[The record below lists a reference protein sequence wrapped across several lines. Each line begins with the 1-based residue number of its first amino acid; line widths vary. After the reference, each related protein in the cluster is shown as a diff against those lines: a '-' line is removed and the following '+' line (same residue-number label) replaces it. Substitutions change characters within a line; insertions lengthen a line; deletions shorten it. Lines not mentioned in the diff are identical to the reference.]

1 MELVN
6 CLKNQYGENEPI
18 FFEDIAN
25 VCSGYTR
32 GRVYQLIDA
41 AMNSG
46 LLAKAGYDCYY
57 VPTTTPFGKSLLNP
71 RKIIEKK
78 YISNNGKV
86 YGFYTGISLLNSF
99 GITTQ
104 MPNVIEVF
112 TNNEATKS
120 RRVTINN
127 QTIIVKRA
135 RTTINNSNYKEMMLL
150 ELFNLADA
158 CSIDIQSAQKIVDYI
173 KKNNISIQG
182 IMKYAEF
189 VPARAIKNFMSS
201 ELIIK
206 RIPLY

>member
-1 MELVN
+1 MELVK
-6 CLKNQYGENEPI
+6 CLKSQYGENAPI

-57 VPTTTPFGKSLLNP
+57 IPTTTPFGMSLLNP
-71 RKIIEKK
+71 RKVIEKK
-78 YISNNGKV
+78 YISNKGEV
-86 YGFYTGISLLNSF
+86 YGFYTGLALLNSF

-158 CSIDIQSAQKIVDYI
+158 RSIDVQATQKIVDYM
-173 KKNNISIQG
+173 KQNNISIQG
-182 IMKYAEF
+182 IMKYAKF

-201 ELIIK
+201 EVQNAFA
-206 RIPLY
+206 

>member
-1 MELVN
+1 MELVK
-6 CLKNQYGENEPI
+6 CLKTQYGENTPI

-32 GRVYQLIDA
+32 GRIYQLIDA
-41 AMNSG
+41 ALNSG

-57 VPTTTPFGKSLLNP
+57 IPTTTPFGKSLLNP
-71 RKIIEKK
+71 RKVIEKK
-78 YISNNGKV
+78 YISNKGEV
-86 YGFYTGISLLNSF
+86 YGFYTGLALLNSF

-104 MPNVIEVF
+104 MPTVIEVF

-150 ELFNLADA
+150 ELFNLADIR
-158 CSIDIQSAQKIVDYI
+158 SIDARATQKIVDYM
-173 KKNNISIQG
+173 KQNNISIQG
-182 IMKYAEF
+182 IMKYAKF
-189 VPARAIKNFMSS
+189 VPARAIKNFMIS
-201 ELIIK
+201 EVQNAFA
-206 RIPLY
+206 

>member
-1 MELVN
+1 MDLVK
-6 CLKNQYGENEPI
+6 CLKTQYGENTPI
-18 FFEDIAN
+18 CFEDIAN

-57 VPTTTPFGKSLLNP
+57 IPTTTPFGMSLLNP
-71 RKIIEKK
+71 RKVIEKK
-78 YISNNGKV
+78 YISNNDEV
-86 YGFYTGISLLNSF
+86 YGFYTGLALLNSF

-150 ELFNLADA
+150 ELFNLADIS
-158 CSIDIQSAQKIVDYI
+158 SIDARATQKIVDYM
-173 KKNNISIQG
+173 KQNNISVQG
-182 IMKYAEF
+182 IMKYAKF

-201 ELIIK
+201 EVQNAFA
-206 RIPLY
+206 

>member
-1 MELVN
+1 MEFVK
-6 CLKNQYGENEPI
+6 CLKNQYGENTPI

-57 VPTTTPFGKSLLNP
+57 IPTTTPFGKSLLNP
-71 RKIIEKK
+71 RKVIEKK
-78 YISNNGKV
+78 YISNKGEV
-86 YGFYTGISLLNSF
+86 YGFYTGLVLLNSF

-135 RTTINNSNYKEMMLL
+135 RTKINNSNYKEMMLL
-150 ELFNLADA
+150 ELFNLADVR
-158 CSIDIQSAQKIVDYI
+158 SIDARATQKIVDYM
-173 KKNNISIQG
+173 KQNNISVQG
-182 IMKYAEF
+182 IMTYAKF

-201 ELIIK
+201 EVQNAFA
-206 RIPLY
+206 

>member
-1 MELVN
+1 MELVK
-6 CLKNQYGENEPI
+6 CLKTQYGENTPI
-18 FFEDIAN
+18 CFEDIAN

-57 VPTTTPFGKSLLNP
+57 IPTTTPFGKSLLNP
-71 RKIIEKK
+71 RKVIEKK
-78 YISNNGKV
+78 YISNKGEV
-86 YGFYTGISLLNSF
+86 YGFYTGLALLNSF

-150 ELFNLADA
+150 ELFNLADVR
-158 CSIDIQSAQKIVDYI
+158 SIDARATQKIVDYM
-173 KKNNISIQG
+173 KQNNISVQG
-182 IMKYAEF
+182 IMKYAKF

-201 ELIIK
+201 EVQNAFA
-206 RIPLY
+206 

>member
-1 MELVN
+1 MELVK
-6 CLKNQYGENEPI
+6 CLKNQYGENTPI

-57 VPTTTPFGKSLLNP
+57 IPTTTPFGKSLLNP
-71 RKIIEKK
+71 RKVIEKK
-78 YISNNGKV
+78 YISNNDEV
-86 YGFYTGISLLNSF
+86 YGFYTGVALLNIF

-135 RTTINNSNYKEMMLL
+135 RTTINNANYKEMMLL
-150 ELFNLADA
+150 ELFNLADIS
-158 CSIDIQSAQKIVDYI
+158 SIDARATQKIVDYM
-173 KKNNISIQG
+173 KQNNISIQG
-182 IMKYAEF
+182 IMKYAKF

-201 ELIIK
+201 EVQNAFAY
-206 RIPLY
+206 R

>member
-1 MELVN
+1 MELVK
-6 CLKNQYGENEPI
+6 CLKTQYGENTPI

-57 VPTTTPFGKSLLNP
+57 IPTTTPFGKSLLNP
-71 RKIIEKK
+71 RKVIEKK
-78 YISNNGKV
+78 YISNKGEV
-86 YGFYTGISLLNSF
+86 YGFYTGLALLNSF

-150 ELFNLADA
+150 ELFNLADIR
-158 CSIDIQSAQKIVDYI
+158 SIDARATQKIVDYM
-173 KKNNISIQG
+173 KQNNISIQG
-182 IMKYAEF
+182 IMKYAKF
-189 VPARAIKNFMSS
+189 VPARAIKNFMIS
-201 ELIIK
+201 EVQNAFA
-206 RIPLY
+206 

>member
-1 MELVN
+1 MELVK
-6 CLKNQYGENEPI
+6 CLKTQYGENTPI
-18 FFEDIAN
+18 SFEDIAN

-57 VPTTTPFGKSLLNP
+57 IPTTTPFGMSLLNP
-71 RKIIEKK
+71 RKVIEKK
-78 YISNNGKV
+78 YISNNDEV
-86 YGFYTGISLLNSF
+86 YGFYTGLALLNSF

-150 ELFNLADA
+150 ELFNLTDIR
-158 CSIDIQSAQKIVDYI
+158 SIDARATQKIVDYM
-173 KKNNISIQG
+173 KQNNISVQG
-182 IMKYAEF
+182 ILKYAKF

-201 ELIIK
+201 EVQNAFA
-206 RIPLY
+206 

>member
-1 MELVN
+1 MELVK
-6 CLKNQYGENEPI
+6 CLKNQYGENTPI

-57 VPTTTPFGKSLLNP
+57 IPTTTPFGKSLLNP
-71 RKIIEKK
+71 RKVIEKK

-135 RTTINNSNYKEMMLL
+135 RTKINNSNYKEMMLL

-158 CSIDIQSAQKIVDYI
+158 RSIDVQATQKIIDYM

-189 VPARAIKNFMSS
+189 VPTRAIKNFMSS
-201 ELIIK
+201 EVQNAFA
-206 RIPLY
+206 Y

>member
-1 MELVN
+1 MELVK
-6 CLKNQYGENEPI
+6 CLKSQYGENTPI

-57 VPTTTPFGKSLLNP
+57 IPTITPFGKSLLNP
-71 RKIIEKK
+71 RKVIEKK
-78 YISNNGKV
+78 YISNKGEV
-86 YGFYTGISLLNSF
+86 YGFYTGLALLNSF

-120 RRVTINN
+120 RRVIINK

-150 ELFNLADA
+150 ELFNLADVR
-158 CSIDIQSAQKIVDYI
+158 SIDAQATQKIVDYM
-173 KKNNISIQG
+173 KQNNISIQG
-182 IMKYAEF
+182 IMKYAKF
-189 VPARAIKNFMSS
+189 VPAKAIKNLMSS
-201 ELIIK
+201 EVQNAFA
-206 RIPLY
+206 

>member
-1 MELVN
+1 MDLVK
-6 CLKNQYGENEPI
+6 CLKTQYGENTPI

-25 VCSGYTR
+25 VCSRYTR

-57 VPTTTPFGKSLLNP
+57 IPTTTPFGKSLLNP
-71 RKIIEKK
+71 RKVIEKK
-78 YISNNGKV
+78 YISNKGEV
-86 YGFYTGISLLNSF
+86 YGFYTGLALLNSF

-104 MPNVIEVF
+104 MPNIIEVF

-150 ELFNLADA
+150 ELFNLADIR
-158 CSIDIQSAQKIVDYI
+158 SIDARATQKIVDYM
-173 KKNNISIQG
+173 KQNNISVQG
-182 IMKYAEF
+182 IMKYAKF
-189 VPARAIKNFMSS
+189 VPARAIKNFMIS
-201 ELIIK
+201 EVQNAFA
-206 RIPLY
+206 

>member
-1 MELVN
+1 MELVR
-6 CLKNQYGENEPI
+6 CLKNQYGENTPI

-46 LLAKAGYDCYY
+46 LLAKAGYNCYY
-57 VPTTTPFGKSLLNP
+57 IPTTTPFGKSLLNP
-71 RKIIEKK
+71 RKVIEKK
-78 YISNNGKV
+78 YISNKGEV
-86 YGFYTGISLLNSF
+86 YGFYTGLALLNSF

-135 RTTINNSNYKEMMLL
+135 RTTINNSNYKEMMIL
-150 ELFNLADA
+150 ELFNLTDA
-158 CSIDIQSAQKIVDYI
+158 RSIDVQVTQKIVDYM

-182 IMKYAEF
+182 IMKYAKF

-201 ELIIK
+201 EVQNAFA
-206 RIPLY
+206 Y

>member
-1 MELVN
+1 MELVK
-6 CLKNQYGENEPI
+6 CLKNQYGENTPI

-25 VCSGYTR
+25 VCSRYTR

-57 VPTTTPFGKSLLNP
+57 IPTTTPFGKSLLNP
-71 RKIIEKK
+71 RKVIEKK
-78 YISNNGKV
+78 YISNKGEV
-86 YGFYTGISLLNSF
+86 YGFYTGLALLNSF

-104 MPNVIEVF
+104 MPNVIEIF
-112 TNNEATKS
+112 TNNEATKA

-150 ELFNLADA
+150 ELFNLADIR
-158 CSIDIQSAQKIVDYI
+158 SIDARATQKIVDYM
-173 KKNNISIQG
+173 KQNNISIQG
-182 IMKYAEF
+182 IMKYAKF

-201 ELIIK
+201 EVQNAFA
-206 RIPLY
+206 

>member
-1 MELVN
+1 M
-6 CLKNQYGENEPI
+6 LKNSIWRKHAYL
-18 FFEDIAN
+18 FEDIAN

-57 VPTTTPFGKSLLNP
+57 IPTTTPFGKSLLNP
-71 RKIIEKK
+71 RKVIEKK
-78 YISNNGKV
+78 YISNNDEV
-86 YGFYTGISLLNSF
+86 YGFYTGLALLNSF

-112 TNNEATKS
+112 TNNEATKA

-150 ELFNLADA
+150 ELFNLADIR
-158 CSIDIQSAQKIVDYI
+158 SIDARATQKIVDYM
-173 KKNNISIQG
+173 KQNNISIQG
-182 IMKYAEF
+182 IMKYAKF

-201 ELIIK
+201 EVQNAFA
-206 RIPLY
+206 

>member
-1 MELVN
+1 MELVK
-6 CLKNQYGENEPI
+6 CLKTQYGENMPI

-57 VPTTTPFGKSLLNP
+57 IPTTTPFGKSLLNP
-71 RKIIEKK
+71 RKVIEKK
-78 YISNNGKV
+78 YISNKGEV
-86 YGFYTGISLLNSF
+86 YGFYTGLALLNSF

-127 QTIIVKRA
+127 QTVIVVKRA
-135 RTTINNSNYKEMMLL
+135 RTKINNSNYKEMMLL
-150 ELFNLADA
+150 ELFNLADVR
-158 CSIDIQSAQKIVDYI
+158 SIDARATQKIVDYM
-173 KKNNISIQG
+173 KQNNISIQG
-182 IMKYAEF
+182 IMKYAKF

-201 ELIIK
+201 EVQNAFA
-206 RIPLY
+206 